1 MKTMEAR
8 KESVRWLNKL
18 KKIVSL
24 KWKYRLKRIEL
35 KKKRMS

>member
-1 MKTMEAR
+1 MEVR